1 MNKSIFDKSK
11 WKKVR
16 FGDIAVEYKKTLSDN
31 EKKHQYFIGLE
42 HIDPNNLQIT
52 KYGVIS
58 EGISFTKTFKKGDIL
73 FGRRRAYQKKAA
85 IAPFDGICSS
95 DILVFTPHIEKI
107 DSTLFPFIV
116 QNDYFFDYAMKTSA
130 GSLSPRTK
138 FKDLANFE
146 FLLPPLDE
154 QKKIADLLWS
164 ANKLMLEYHSL
175 KYILTTLM
183 QTKITELIWRNKH
196 PLKPLKE
203 ISALD
208 HEFKDGDWIENKNMS
223 NSGIR
228 LIQLA
233 DIGDNAF
240 LNKSRKYISEY
251 TFEKL
256 NCFELLPGD
265 LLMARMPDPIGRTCE
280 VPNIGE
286 KMITAVD
293 CCIIRVDGTM
303 HDKKYW
309 LYLLNSIQMRR
320 NYEKISLG
328 TTRKRISKSSLQQFL
343 VPTPTKHEQIRIVE
357 ELLFIEKAAISL
369 ESQISALHSIISTV
383 TSMIF
388 G

>member
-164 ANKLMLEYHSL
+164 VDRLRSLYAEQVNKLVTFLLTYFIHHYQEKTQKLSSISDLFIINPTVNNNLNDEDEVDFIGMEDISEDGGILATHKK
-175 KYILTTLM
+175 KYIEVKSGYKRFETDDILFA
-183 QTKITELIWRNKH
+183 KITPCMENGKGAIVEKLLKNGGFGSTEFHVIRPKNKADTEYIFYLLQMPFFRKKAEAAMVGSAGQKRVPKTFFESYKINYPSSENRIMIGKKIGEIFDVIH
-196 PLKPLKE
+196 DTQVMIQKSKE
-203 ISALD
+203 IND
-208 HEFKDGDWIENKNMS
+208 
-223 NSGIR
+223 R
-228 LIQLA
+228 L
-233 DIGDNAF
+233 
-240 LNKSRKYISEY
+240 
-251 TFEKL
+251 
-256 NCFELLPGD
+256 
-265 LLMARMPDPIGRTCE
+265 
-280 VPNIGE
+280 V
-286 KMITAVD
+286 
-293 CCIIRVDGTM
+293 
-303 HDKKYW
+303 
-309 LYLLNSIQMRR
+309 
-320 NYEKISLG
+320 
-328 TTRKRISKSSLQQFL
+328 SSF
-343 VPTPTKHEQIRIVE
+343 
-357 ELLFIEKAAISL
+357 
-369 ESQISALHSIISTV
+369 
-383 TSMIF
+383 F